1 METLKLYWSK
11 GLKFV
16 KTLWNDLAS
25 VWTVYPSI
33 VYLFGV
39 LLLLVALFV

>member
-1 METLKLYWSK
+1 METLKSYWSK

-16 KTLWNDLAS
+16 KSLWTDLDS
-25 VWTVYPSI
+25 VWTVYPKVI
-33 VYLFGV
+33 YLFGV